1 MSRPRLLVA
10 LSLVAACYV
19 DSKPVQTSPRLLDR
33 QCARGGC
40 VRSGDVA
47 VEPGITDDALTFRL
61 DGRSALAI
69 PLTLQGDD
77 LRAREWD
84 AASVLVRGK
93 GTLAMTLCPTAVPCA
108 KSTAPAVQS
117 TYSWH
122 YVLRA
127 ERFSTTPPDDADAR
141 FLILEADGDTA
152 TIDVADVRLS
162 LTPDPGC
169 E

>member
-1 MSRPRLLVA
+1 MSRARLVVV

-19 DSKPVQTSPRLLDR
+19 DNKPTQTAPRLLDR
-33 QCARGGC
+33 QCEHGAC

-61 DGRSALAI
+61 DGRSVLAI

-84 AASVLVRGK
+84 VASVLVRGK
-93 GTLAMTLCPTAVPCA
+93 GELAMTLCPTAAPCA
-108 KSTAPAVQS
+108 KGTPAPVQG
-117 TYSWH
+117 TYGWH
-122 YVLRA
+122 SALRPP
-127 ERFSTTPPDDADAR
+127 RFSPTPPDDADAR
-141 FLILEADGDTA
+141 FLILEVDSDMA
-152 TIDVADVRLS
+152 TIDVADLQLS
-162 LTPDPGC
+162 VTPEPGC